1 MRPCSMKERSG
12 TVMAWKIGDE
22 FNEFRGAYVPA
33 KRGEGTHIWN
43 GSKIVPKSKKR
54 KEKKN
59 DERNGN

>member
-1 MRPCSMKERSG
+1 
-12 TVMAWKIGDE
+12 MAWKIGDE
-22 FNEFRGAYVPA
+22 FNEFRGAYIPV

>member
-1 MRPCSMKERSG
+1 
-12 TVMAWKIGDE
+12 MAWKIGDE
-22 FNEFRGAYVPA
+22 FNEFRGAYIPV

-59 DERNGN
+59 DERATNK